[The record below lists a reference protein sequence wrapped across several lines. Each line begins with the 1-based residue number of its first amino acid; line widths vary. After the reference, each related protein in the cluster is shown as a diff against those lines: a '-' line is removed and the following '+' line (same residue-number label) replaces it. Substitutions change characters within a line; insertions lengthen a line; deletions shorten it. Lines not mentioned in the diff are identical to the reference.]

1 VTLKN
6 HNINQE
12 MNMRV
17 AVLDDYLK
25 VAEEL
30 ADWKSLGADVRF
42 FDQYIQPSEL
52 VTTLQDFDVIV
63 AMRERS
69 AFPAAVIDGLPKLRL
84 LVTTGL
90 RNNSIDLDACRK
102 KGVVVSGAP
111 GDQLSTGATTELAW
125 ALLLGLFKRVPHEY
139 VNMQQGKWQT
149 QMPATVA
156 GKRLGLLGVG
166 NLGQR
171 MGKVG
176 LAFGMDVVAWSPNL
190 TEERAR
196 DAGVRMVSK
205 EELFS
210 TSDAISVH
218 LVLSARTRGIVDAAS
233 IAAMKSTAYLI
244 NTSRAGLVDTDAL
257 KTALEQGKIGG
268 AGLDVFETEPLPADD
283 GWRKVPRTLLTPH
296 LGYATPEN
304 FAVFYPNV
312 LASIQA
318 WVAGNPIRVLT

>member
-1 VTLKN
+1 
-6 HNINQE
+6 

-25 VAEEL
+25 VAEGL
-30 ADWKSLGADVRF
+30 ANWKVLDAQLEF
-42 FDQYIQPSEL
+42 FDHYIEPRDL
-52 VTTLQDFDVIV
+52 VATLKDFDVIV

-69 AFPAAVIDGLPKLRL
+69 AFPAAALEGLTSLKLL
-84 LVTTGL
+84 MTTGL
-90 RNNSIDLDACRK
+90 RNNSIDLEACRN
-102 KGVVVSGAP
+102 KGVVVCGAP
-111 GDQLSTGATTELAW
+111 GDPQSTGATTELAW

-139 VNMQQGKWQT
+139 INMQQGKWQT
-149 QMPATVA
+149 QMPATVC

-190 TEERAR
+190 TEERAKE
-196 DAGVRMVSK
+196 AGVRMVSK
-205 EELFS
+205 QELFE
-210 TSDAISVH
+210 TSDAVSVH
-218 LVLSARTRGIVDAAS
+218 LVLSARTKGIVDAQAIS
-233 IAAMKSTAYLI
+233 LMKPSAYLI
-244 NTSRAGLVDTDAL
+244 NTSRAGLVDLVAL
-257 KTALEQGKIGG
+257 KNALELGKIGG

-283 GWRKVPRTLLTPH
+283 PWRSVPRTLLTPH

-312 LASIQA
+312 LAGIQA
-318 WVAGNPIRVLT
+318 WLAGNPIRVLA

>member
-1 VTLKN
+1 
-6 HNINQE
+6 
-12 MNMRV
+12 MRV

-25 VAEEL
+25 VAEGL

-52 VTTLQDFDVIV
+52 VATLQDFDVIV

-102 KGVVVSGAP
+102 KGVVVAGAP